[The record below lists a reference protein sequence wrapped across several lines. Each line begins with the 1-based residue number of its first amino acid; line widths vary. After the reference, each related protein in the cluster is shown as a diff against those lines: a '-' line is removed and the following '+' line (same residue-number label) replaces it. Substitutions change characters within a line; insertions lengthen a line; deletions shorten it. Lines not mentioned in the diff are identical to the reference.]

1 MNITFWWAMKFV
13 PILIFGAVIVAI
25 GWPGKAETPLQHPW
39 TSDTLMTVKPSS
51 GCAIATVSQDERDVS
66 VDWKCIDEAIAR
78 TDNPGGATLR
88 YFAIILK
95 AVKDGKAK

>member
-1 MNITFWWAMKFV
+1 MIIFWWLAKFL
-13 PILIFGAVIVAI
+13 PILVVGGVVVAI
-25 GWPGKAETPLQHPW
+25 VKAETPLHPW
-39 TSDTLMTVKPSS
+39 TSGTVTVKPSS
-51 GCAIATVSQDERDVS
+51 GCAIATVSQDEQDVS